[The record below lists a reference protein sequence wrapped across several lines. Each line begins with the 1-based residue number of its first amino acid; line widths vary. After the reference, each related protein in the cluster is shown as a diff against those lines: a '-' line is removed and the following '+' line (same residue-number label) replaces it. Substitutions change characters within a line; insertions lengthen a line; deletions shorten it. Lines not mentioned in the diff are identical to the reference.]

1 LQLDGSFST
10 LEPIFVLSCLSKT
23 IYFLSFLFYLSL
35 HQKGKIILLRAG
47 WRKRNRHCKRK
58 KKVSEQD
65 ENFLKDKAAEEY
77 TSLWLV
83 PV

>member
-1 LQLDGSFST
+1 
-10 LEPIFVLSCLSKT
+10 
-23 IYFLSFLFYLSL
+23 L